1 MAQRV
6 HARDC
11 SFTTMGLKEPSPL
24 TSLST
29 VLLRTAGCTQRAD
42 GSAFTLRLS
51 GCYLPGS
58 VCGRTGLS
66 PLGCRDTK
74 LKPFILVQ
82 HPPETARCSF
92 WYCPA
97 HRGAVPTNVRF
108 MQMCGSCR
116 CAVPTDVWFI
126 RCAVHTACHGYF
138 PDFP

>member
-29 VLLRTAGCTQRAD
+29 VLLKTAGCTQRAD

-51 GCYLPGS
+51 GCCLPGS

-66 PLGCRDTK
+66 LLGCRDTK

-92 WYCPA
+92 WYCLA

-108 MQMCGSCR
+108 MQMCGSHR
-116 CAVPTDVWFI
+116 CVVHADVQFTQL
-126 RCAVHTACHGYF
+126 AMVTSLTF
-138 PDFP
+138 L